1 MEVLTSGTQAYTH
14 TISPTST
21 KAVSRELRSRFAP
34 PGPKDSSECTRAPL
48 TVWAASPAPHSRM
61 GNRGSSA
68 GWSGNR
74 AANCIA
80 EAASP
85 APPSTVP
92 ANPLPTR
99 TLGKWKFFA
108 TAKDDVDIYAGPGG
122 NFENT
127 GVVMRKDERALS
139 LRQHPDGWRMLQL
152 TCGKPECWVAE
163 DHLKIVGIPPLGA
176 KCPAGA
182 RREADGCHF

>member
-1 MEVLTSGTQAYTH
+1 MYTGT
-14 TISPTST
+14 I
-21 KAVSRELRSRFAP
+21 
-34 PGPKDSSECTRAPL
+34 DSLGRIAGT
-48 TVWAASPAPHSRM
+48 TFQI

-122 NFENT
+122 DFENT